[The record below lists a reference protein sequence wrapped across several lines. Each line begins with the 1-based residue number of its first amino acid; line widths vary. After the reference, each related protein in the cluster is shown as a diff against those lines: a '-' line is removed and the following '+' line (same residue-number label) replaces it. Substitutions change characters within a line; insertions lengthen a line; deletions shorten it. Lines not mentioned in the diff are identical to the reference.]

1 MLKDITS
8 RFLLVFLSI
17 EMILQEATIYRRR
30 QKLRAVKKGVDL
42 GGAYEATLGRIQAQG
57 GQRAKLGMA
66 VLMWISHSGRPLQVE
81 AIRHAIAIQTGSDCL
96 NNDDIPSISTL
107 LGCCQGLA
115 IIEKGTSTVRLI
127 HFTIQEYLCT
137 HPGLFDKA
145 NATMAETCLAYL
157 NFQHIKCLSADP
169 SPDSRCTPFLEYSS
183 LYWGAHMKIELS
195 DRAKSFALQLLDQFD
210 SHISAKSLW
219 KSLIKGLPFY
229 YYPGDKPFSALHCI
243 SYFGIAEIANILIKR
258 NWWGVNKRDSAGM
271 TPLIWAAR
279 YGHEEVVR
287 LLLRKKH
294 ILPDRKDIGGS
305 RTALSWAAGNGH
317 EGVVRL
323 FLGRRFV
330 NPRSVDRRWG
340 KALRVA
346 GLLFSWRY
354 VNPESSSRYGRKPLS
369 WAAGNGHE
377 GVMKLLLA
385 RNDVSPD
392 TPDTVYGRTPLSWAA
407 ENGHEGAVKLLLEW
421 KDVNP
426 DSSSKSGRT
435 PLSWAAGNG
444 HERVVNALL
453 EREDVNPN
461 RSSNS
466 GQTPLLWAA
475 RNSHGGIVKLLLQ
488 RADIYP
494 DIPDAVYG
502 RTPLSWAAGN
512 GHAGIVKLL
521 LGRSDVNP
529 DPPDTEYRRTPLSWA
544 AENGHEEIVRLLLKR
559 RDVNPNCSSKSGLTP
574 LALATV
580 NRHDRIVRLLLPL
593 HPRRSP

>member
-1 MLKDITS
+1 MLKDIVS

-30 QKLRAVKKGVDL
+30 QKLRAMKKGVDL

-57 GQRAKLGMA
+57 GQRARLGMA
-66 VLMWISHSGRPLQVE
+66 ALMWISHSGRPLLVDE
-81 AIRHAIAIQTGSDCL
+81 ICHAIAVQIGSDCL

-137 HPGLFDKA
+137 HPGLFDRA

-195 DRAKSFALQLLDQFD
+195 DRAKAFALQLLDQFD

-219 KSLIKGLPFY
+219 KSLAEELPFY
-229 YYPGDKPFSALHCI
+229 HHLGDKPFSALHCI
-243 SYFGIAEIANILIKR
+243 SYFGIAEIANTLIQR
-258 NWWGVNKRDSAGM
+258 NRWGVNKRDGAGM

-294 ILPDRKDIGGS
+294 IQLDRQDIGGS

-330 NPRSVDRRWG
+330 NPGNVDRRWG
-340 KALRVA
+340 KAMGVASRVF
-346 GLLFSWRY
+346 GWRY
-354 VNPESSSRYGRKPLS
+354 VNPESSSRCGRKPLS

-377 GVMKLLLA
+377 GVVKLLLG
-385 RNDVSPD
+385 RKDVSPD
-392 TPDTVYGRTPLSWAA
+392 TPDT
-407 ENGHEGAVKLLLEW
+407 E
-421 KDVNP
+421 
-426 DSSSKSGRT
+426 
-435 PLSWAAGNG
+435 
-444 HERVVNALL
+444 
-453 EREDVNPN
+453 
-461 RSSNS
+461 
-466 GQTPLLWAA
+466 
-475 RNSHGGIVKLLLQ
+475 
-488 RADIYP
+488 
-494 DIPDAVYG
+494 YG
-502 RTPLSWAAGN
+502 RTPLSWAAG
-512 GHAGIVKLL
+512 
-521 LGRSDVNP
+521 
-529 DPPDTEYRRTPLSWA
+529 
-544 AENGHEEIVRLLLKR
+544 NGHEEIVRLLLKR
-559 RDVNPNCSSKSGLTP
+559 RDVNPNCSNKSGQTP
-574 LALATV
+574 LALATE
-580 NRHDRIVRLLLPL
+580 NGHDRIVGLLLPL